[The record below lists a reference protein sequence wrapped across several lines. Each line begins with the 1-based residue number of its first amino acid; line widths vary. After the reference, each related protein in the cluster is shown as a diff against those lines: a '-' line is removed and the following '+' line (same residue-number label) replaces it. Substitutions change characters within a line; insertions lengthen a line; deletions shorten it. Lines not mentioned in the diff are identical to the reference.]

1 MAVVLARAGCSARAL
16 SGGSRQSL
24 QADQKLARGSQIL
37 RARTLFDTNRPH
49 GCQPALHP
57 GFLLRAPLVPQRD
70 QNAARWVVARGGRP
84 SGGQAGVADKRSE
97 AGEAAKPG
105 LGPSEQHI
113 GPAEEEPKLRW
124 AAVTQSLDSL
134 PERYKTVLMTSL
146 AFVICN
152 MDKVNMS
159 VAIVPMSHQYSWS
172 ATTAGLVQSSFF
184 WGYALSQMPGG
195 WLAARLTGKRVLA
208 GGVFVW
214 SLATALV
221 PLTVGFLPGLYL
233 CRLLVGLG
241 EGVSP
246 PAATDLVAKTVP
258 PGERA
263 RAVATVFGGLNV
275 GSVAG
280 LLVAPALIESL
291 GWESVFY
298 LFGAAGIVWCYAF
311 NKQQPV
317 LPADPISASES
328 GKSDNGVRGSLRSL
342 RRRVAAL
349 GEATAAEIE
358 RERQELEAS
367 TSGSDSDSDKDS
379 HAQHGAAG
387 HGGASFTSPDGKA
400 VPWRAFFARPPL
412 WSMMYVHFAGNWG
425 HFTLLAWLPTYFSEV
440 LHLDLTHAALVSI
453 LPPLASV
460 VMSSVAAPWADG
472 LIAAGT
478 PVTQVRK
485 LCQTIAFLGPA
496 TCMLTTSLNPGL
508 PSWAVIAVLTAGLSL
523 GSFALSGL
531 YCTHQDISP
540 KYASVLLGI
549 TNTVGAVPG
558 IVGVAL
564 TGIIFDQTDS
574 WKLALFFPS
583 IFFQLTG
590 ALVWNIW
597 FSAETQDFDA
607 IAEQAK

>member
-1 MAVVLARAGCSARAL
+1 VKEVV
-16 SGGSRQSL
+16 
-24 QADQKLARGSQIL
+24 
-37 RARTLFDTNRPH
+37 
-49 GCQPALHP
+49 
-57 GFLLRAPLVPQRD
+57 
-70 QNAARWVVARGGRP
+70 
-84 SGGQAGVADKRSE
+84 
-97 AGEAAKPG
+97 
-105 LGPSEQHI
+105 
-113 GPAEEEPKLRW
+113 EEP
-124 AAVTQSLDSL
+124 AVGLEILTKYFANL
-134 PERYKTVLMTSL
+134 PDRYKTVLMTSG
-146 AFVICN
+146 AFILCN

-159 VAIVPMSHQYSWS
+159 VAIVPMSHQYSWN
-172 ATTAGLVQSSFF
+172 ATTSGLVQSSFF

-221 PLTVGFLPGLYL
+221 PVTVGYLPGLYL

-258 PGERA
+258 RNERS

-275 GSVAG
+275 GSILG

-298 LFGAAGIVWCYAF
+298 LFGLGGIAWCFYF
-311 NKQQPV
+311 NQQQPV
-317 LPADPISASES
+317 LPADPLAGIPSGSSE
-328 GKSDNGVRGSLRSL
+328 NGVRGSLRSL
-342 RRRVAAL
+342 KRRVAAL
-349 GEATAAEIE
+349 PAATAQEIRRE
-358 RERQELEAS
+358 REELEAS
-367 TSGSDSDSDKDS
+367 SSGSDSDPDTNI
-379 HAQHGAAG
+379 AQADAS
-387 HGGASFTSPDGKA
+387 HGGGTFASPDGKP

-425 HFTLLAWLPTYFSEV
+425 HFALLAWLPTYFSEV
-440 LHLDLTHAALVSI
+440 LKLDLTHAALVSI
-453 LPPLASV
+453 LPTLASV
-460 VMSSVAAPWADG
+460 MLSSIAAPWADS
-472 LIAAGT
+472 LIDAGT
-478 PVTQVRK
+478 PITQVRK

-496 TCMLTTSLNPGL
+496 TCMLTTALNPGL

-549 TNTVGAVPG
+549 TGTVGAVPG
-558 IVGVAL
+558 IIGVAL
-564 TGIIFDQTDS
+564 TGYIFDQTDS

-583 IFFQLTG
+583 IFFYLTG

-607 IAEQAK
+607 IAEQSN